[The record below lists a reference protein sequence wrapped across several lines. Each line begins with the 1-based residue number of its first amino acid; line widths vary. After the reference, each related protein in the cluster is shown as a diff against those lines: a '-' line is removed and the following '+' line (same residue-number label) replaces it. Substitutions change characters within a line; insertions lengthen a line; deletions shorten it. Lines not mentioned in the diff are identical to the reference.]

1 MADFTPAYDKM
12 MLDEGGYVL
21 HTVKGDT
28 GGQTYAGISRRA
40 NPGWSGWKTID
51 RGDVP
56 AAQQVYEFYLA
67 NYWQPL
73 KLDAV
78 PNQDVASSI
87 FNFGV
92 NAGIKTA
99 GKLAQIVVG
108 VTPDGVFGPQ
118 TLAALTMTDPAL
130 FIPRY
135 ALAKITRYAEIC
147 NRNRSQSKFLLGW
160 INRTLK
166 GLT

>member
-1 MADFTPAYDKM
+1 MAEFTPAYDKM

-40 NPGWSGWKTID
+40 NPGWVGWREID
-51 RGDVP
+51 RGEVP
-56 AAQQVYEFYLA
+56 AAQQVFEFYRA
-67 NYWQPL
+67 NYWNPL
-73 KLDAV
+73 RLDEV
-78 PNQDVASSI
+78 PSQEIASSI

-92 NAGIKTA
+92 NAGTKTA

-108 VTPDGVFGPQ
+108 VTPDGVFGSQ
-118 TLAALTMTDPAL
+118 TLGALIMADPAL

-135 ALAKITRYAEIC
+135 ALAKIARYAEIC
-147 NRNRSQSKFLLGW
+147 NKNRAQSKFLLGW
-160 INRTLK
+160 INRTMK